1 MVAPEPA
8 AGQTGWNA
16 LSVLSEDRPVRAT
29 LPDLPYAAFTER
41 LRAGLERAGGEVV
54 LPADA
59 LPRLHRHYRELRR
72 WAPRLSLVGPGTTEE
87 TVERHFV
94 ESLLGLPWVPARGT
108 LLDVGSG
115 AGFPGLVLAAARPEL
130 DVLLVEAKE
139 RKWAFL
145 EAVRRAAALSC
156 RCLNATVGGPDDAL
170 PGELD
175 LVTLRALRLPPAV
188 LADLASRLRPGGGI
202 LFWSGEEDPVLPDEL
217 VIDGVRPLPGERR
230 RLLRAR
236 RAAEAGR

>member
-1 MVAPEPA
+1 VERL
-8 AGQTGWNA
+8 AGLGEN
-16 LSVLSEDRPVRAT
+16 RPVRAT
-29 LPDLPYAAFTER
+29 LPALSYTAFVER
-41 LRAGLERAGGEVV
+41 LRAGLEGAGGEMD
-54 LPADA
+54 LPAEA
-59 LPRLHRHYRELRR
+59 LPRLHRHYTELRR
-72 WAPRLSLVGPGTTEE
+72 WAPRLALLGPGTFEE

-94 ESLLGLPWVPARGT
+94 ESLLGLPWVPARGAI
-108 LLDVGSG
+108 LDVGSG

-188 LADLASRLRPGGGI
+188 LADLASRLRPGGGV
-202 LFWSGEEDPVLPDEL
+202 LFWSGKEDPVLPDEL
-217 VIDGVRPLPGERR
+217 VIDAVRPLPGERR

-236 RAAEAGR
+236 RPSEAGG